1 MDIHCNSRI
10 YLLDLPGIEEI
21 TYIQYSKKEILSH
34 VKSMHLMAALTGCVD
49 RHVLKPRENS
59 THHVALV
66 QALDKAYNK

>member
-34 VKSMHLMAALTGCVD
+34 VKSMHLMAASTGCVD
-49 RHVLKPRENS
+49 RHFLKP
-59 THHVALV
+59 
-66 QALDKAYNK
+66 